1 MTDPSLVTPAVRR
14 APYDLIPL
22 DRLVRLDNFG
32 HSIRSA
38 AFLYRA
44 SGSAQILEA
53 LAAAR
58 RSGLTVGL
66 RGAGRTY
73 GDGALNSGQIVL
85 DLTPMNRILEWDP
98 DTGVITVEPGVTIQQ
113 LWQHVLP
120 DGWWPPVVPGTMFP
134 TLGGALA
141 MNIHGKNN
149 YRMGTL
155 GDHVLQFTVLLP
167 TGEQRTC
174 RPALNSDLFYAIIG
188 SAGLL
193 GVFTSI
199 TLRLK
204 RIHSGNVRVHARA
217 VPDLGELLADLD
229 RSARGHDY
237 AVGWVDATAG
247 GSHTGRGQI
256 HFADYL
262 AEGSEPHPTRTLRLD
277 HQALPHRLGGIIPQ
291 TIMRIFTNDVGVAW
305 VNAAKYRYS
314 RMLQHESN
322 YLQSLAAFSFLLDF
336 VPNWERAYGAHG
348 LIQYQSFLPLGTAAD
363 AYDAILRRSL
373 ADGLPSY
380 LGVAKRHRPDSFL
393 FTHAV
398 DGYSLALDFRVTR
411 WNGAQLHRLAD
422 AMNEI
427 VLQAG
432 GRFYFAKD
440 STLTADATARY
451 LGADTLQRFRAL
463 KTRCDPEHILQTD
476 LYRRLLGGADRA
488 TGRADVAAGTSWVP
502 TTA

>member
-1 MTDPSLVTPAVRR
+1 
-14 APYDLIPL
+14 
-22 DRLVRLDNFG
+22 
-32 HSIRSA
+32 
-38 AFLYRA
+38 
-44 SGSAQILEA
+44 
-53 LAAAR
+53 
-58 RSGLTVGL
+58 
-66 RGAGRTY
+66 
-73 GDGALNSGQIVL
+73 
-85 DLTPMNRILEWDP
+85 
-98 DTGVITVEPGVTIQQ
+98 
-113 LWQHVLP
+113 
-120 DGWWPPVVPGTMFP
+120 
-134 TLGGALA
+134 

-149 YRMGTL
+149 YRTGTL
-155 GDHVLQFTVLLP
+155 GEHVLQFTVLLA
-167 TGEQRTC
+167 TGEQLTC
-174 RPALNSDLFYAIIG
+174 TPTLNSDLFYSIIS

-217 VPDLGELLADLD
+217 VANLGEMLADLD

-247 GSHTGRGQI
+247 GDRTGRGQI

-262 AEGSEPHPTRTLRLD
+262 AAGEESHPTGTLRLD
-277 HQALPHRLGGIIPQ
+277 YQALPHRLGGIIPR
-291 TIMRIFTNDVGVAW
+291 TPLWLIMRFFTNDLGVTL

-314 RMLQHESN
+314 RMLQHESD

-348 LIQYQSFLPLGTAAD
+348 LIQYQSFLPLGTAYD
-363 AYDAILRRSL
+363 AYDELLRRSL

-380 LGVAKRHRPDSFL
+380 LGVAKRHRPDNFL

-411 WNGAQLHRLAD
+411 RNGAQLHALAN

-440 STLTADATARY
+440 STLTAEATARY
-451 LGADTLQRFRAL
+451 LGADTLRRFRTL
-463 KTRCDPEHILQTD
+463 KMRCDPEHILQTD
-476 LYRRLLGGADRA
+476 LYRRLLGWPDGA
-488 TGRADVAAGTSWVP
+488 TGRVDIAAGASCVP
-502 TTA
+502 ATA

>member
-1 MTDPSLVTPAVRR
+1 M
-14 APYDLIPL
+14 
-22 DRLVRLDNFG
+22 
-32 HSIRSA
+32 
-38 AFLYRA
+38 
-44 SGSAQILEA
+44 QILDV
-53 LAAAR
+53 LATAR
-58 RSGLTVGL
+58 RGGLTIGL
-66 RGAGRTY
+66 RGAGRSY

-98 DTGVITVEPGVTIQQ
+98 DTGVVTVEPGVTIQQ
-113 LWQHVLP
+113 LWRHVLP
-120 DGWWPPVVPGTMFP
+120 DGWWPPVVPGTMLP

-155 GDHVLQFTVLLP
+155 GEHVLQFTVLLA
-167 TGEQRTC
+167 TGEQLTC
-174 RPALNSDLFYAIIG
+174 TPTLNSDLFYSIIG

-217 VPDLGELLADLD
+217 VANLGELLADLD
-229 RSARGHDY
+229 RRARAHDY
-237 AVGWVDATAG
+237 AVGWVDVTAG
-247 GSHTGRGQI
+247 GYRTGRGQI
-256 HFADYL
+256 HFADHL
-262 AEGSEPHPTRTLRLD
+262 AEGEESHSARTLRLD
-277 HQALPHRLGGIIPQ
+277 HQALPHKLGGIIPR
-291 TIMRIFTNDVGVAW
+291 TPLWLIMRLFTNDLGVTV

-314 RMLQHESN
+314 RMQHETD
-322 YLQSLAAFSFLLDF
+322 YLQSLAAFNFLLDF
-336 VPNWERAYGAHG
+336 VPSWERAYGAHG
-348 LIQYQSFLPLGTAAD
+348 LIQYQSFLPLSTAHD
-363 AYDAILRRSL
+363 AYDELLRRSL

-380 LGVAKRHRPDSFL
+380 LGVAKRHRPDNFL

-411 WNGAQLHRLAD
+411 RNGAQLHALAN

-427 VLQAG
+427 VLRAG

-451 LGADTLQRFRAL
+451 LGADTLRRFRTL
-463 KTRCDPEHILQTD
+463 KMRCDPEHILQTD
-476 LYRRLLGGADRA
+476 LYRRLLGCPDGA
-488 TGRADVAAGTSWVP
+488 TGRTDIATGASCVP
-502 TTA
+502 ATA